1 MQTMQDLIDAIRP
14 ILPNSL
20 IIDTDDGI
28 LIETGLELG
37 LGGLLEIQDRVEE

>member
-20 IIDTDDGI
+20 IIDTDEGI
-28 LIETGLELG
+28 IIETGLELG
-37 LGGLLEIQDRVEE
+37 LGGLREVME